1 MTISKGF
8 LDITSIHLP
17 KSCAY
22 EALAWLYKAGRRN
35 VEGVALWA
43 GVRDGDSFIIKR
55 TIIPE
60 QNAGSFEDGLIYVVK
75 GEELHRIALE
85 LFDSGMQLI
94 AQIHSHPG
102 EAYHSQTDDAYPIVT
117 VKGGI
122 SVVVPNFA
130 EGGLNLRDWAVYR
143 FLPETAWTE
152 LSQAKKETL
161 IKLVDDDNSQEKPL
175 KQKKRY
181 KFWPWH

>member
-1 MTISKGF
+1 MTNSNGF

-17 KSCAY
+17 KSCTY

-43 GVRDGDSFIIKR
+43 GIRDGNTFLIKK

-60 QNAGSFEDGLIYVVK
+60 QNACSIEDGLIYVVR
-75 GEELHRIALE
+75 GDELHRIALE

-94 AQIHSHPG
+94 AQIHSHPR

-117 VKGGI
+117 VTGGI

-130 EGGLNLRDWAVYR
+130 KGGLNLAEWAVYR
-143 FLPETAWTE
+143 FLPETGWTVLNQRE
-152 LSQAKKETL
+152 KETL
-161 IKLVDDDNSQEKPL
+161 IKLIEDNNIPETIL
-175 KQKKRY
+175 K
-181 KFWPWH
+181 

>member
-1 MTISKGF
+1 MTNSNGF

-17 KSCAY
+17 KSCAF
-22 EALAWLYKAGRRN
+22 EALAWLYKAGRRH

-43 GVRDGDSFIIKR
+43 GVRDGNTIYIKR
-55 TIIPE
+55 TIIPK
-60 QNAGSFEDGLIYVVK
+60 QDAGSVEDGLIYVVR
-75 GEELHRIALE
+75 GEELHRIALD

-102 EAYHSQTDDAYPIVT
+102 EAYHSETDDAYPIVT
-117 VKGGI
+117 VVGGI

-130 EGGLNLRDWAVYR
+130 IGGLNLKEWAVYR
-143 FLPETAWTE
+143 FMPKTGWTE

-161 IKLVDDDNSQEKPL
+161 IKIIDDVATHEK
-175 KQKKRY
+175 KENQKRF

>member
-1 MTISKGF
+1 MTNSSGF

-17 KSCAY
+17 ENCAF

-43 GVRDGDSFIIKR
+43 GIREGNTFFIKR
-55 TIIPE
+55 TIIP
-60 QNAGSFEDGLIYVVK
+60 QQDAGSIEDGLIYVVR
-75 GEELHRIALE
+75 GEELHRIALD

-102 EAYHSQTDDAYPIVT
+102 EAYHSKTDDAYPIVT
-117 VKGGI
+117 VVGGI

-130 EGGLNLRDWAVYR
+130 IGGLNLKEWAVYR
-143 FLPETAWTE
+143 FMPETGWTE
-152 LSQAKKETL
+152 LSQAKKETF
-161 IKLVDDDNSQEKPL
+161 IKINDDVETPEKS
-175 KQKKRY
+175 KQKRF